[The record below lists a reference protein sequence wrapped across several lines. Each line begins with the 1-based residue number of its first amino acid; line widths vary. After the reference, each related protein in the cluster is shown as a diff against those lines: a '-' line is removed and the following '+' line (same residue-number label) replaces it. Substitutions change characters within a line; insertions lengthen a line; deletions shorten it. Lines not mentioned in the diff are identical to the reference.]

1 MSKKNAGW
9 FDVTYPINE
18 KMVRWPGQPPTTL
31 ERVSSIAEGD
41 AANVSVLRMSLHTG
55 THMDAPLHFLADG
68 ADITT
73 VPFGVMVGSVR
84 VARIEA
90 ESLSKA
96 QIETYEARAGAF
108 VKGEKVFFRT
118 ENSSRPW
125 LEEPF
130 RKDYVA
136 VEAEAARYLADKG
149 ILVVGV
155 DYLSV
160 APFGNPAETHRILLG
175 AGVWIIEGLD
185 LREVDEGRF
194 EMLALPLKIKGSDA
208 APLRVLLRQAET

>member
-18 KMVRWPGQPPTTL
+18 RMVHWPGQPPTTL

-55 THMDAPLHFLADG
+55 THMDAPLHFLAG
-68 ADITT
+68 EADITT
-73 VPFGVMVGSVR
+73 VPFEVMVGNMR
-84 VARIEA
+84 VARIEG
-90 ESLSKA
+90 ESLSRD
-96 QIETYEARAGAF
+96 QIEAYEARAGAF

-130 RKDYVA
+130 KKDYVA
-136 VEAEAARYLADKG
+136 VEAEAARYLADKR

-160 APFGNPAETHRILLG
+160 APFDNPAETHRILLS
-175 AGVWIIEGLD
+175 AGIWIIEGLD

-194 EMLALPLKIKGSDA
+194 EMMALPLKIEGSDA